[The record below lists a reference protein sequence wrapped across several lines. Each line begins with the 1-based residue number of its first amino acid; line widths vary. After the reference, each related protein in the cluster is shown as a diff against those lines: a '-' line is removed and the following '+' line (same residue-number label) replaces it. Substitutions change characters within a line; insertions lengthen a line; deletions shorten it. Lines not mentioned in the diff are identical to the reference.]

1 MHLNRCNDW
10 YSITSMPTLSKAARR
25 ETNHEERLDKYRLMD
40 NLQNWPVIF
49 KVVKVMKVR

>member
-1 MHLNRCNDW
+1 MHLNKCNEW
-10 YSITSMPTLSKAARR
+10 CSITSMTTLSKAARP
-25 ETNHEERLDKYRLMD
+25 ELNHEERIDQYRLTD